1 MKKIISYI
9 LLGGIISI
17 ICYGVYSEIAYTP
30 LKKKDFECLF
40 PNHTNADIIFHK
52 DFIGW
57 SHGDYFELFVYR
69 IIGAEIDLNYPI
81 VDKEWEYAV
90 LSDITKTATWRSC
103 PIDSVTQLRYENEFT
118 WIINSNIKV
127 GKTLQQ
133 ELEDENNHY
142 CYIYKSELQKYF
154 LLYNSLEGILYYI
167 RQNGF

>member
-69 IIGAEIDLNYPI
+69 IIGAKIDLNYPI

-118 WIINSNIKV
+118 WIINSNIKA

>member
-1 MKKIISYI
+1 M
-9 LLGGIISI
+9 
-17 ICYGVYSEIAYTP
+17 
-30 LKKKDFECLF
+30 
-40 PNHTNADIIFHK
+40 
-52 DFIGW
+52 
-57 SHGDYFELFVYR
+57 
-69 IIGAEIDLNYPI
+69 NYPI

-118 WIINSNIKV
+118 WIINSNIKA